1 MQGLGVME
9 TTATSLSRD
18 NPIPIL
24 VFALSDPENIYRAVT
39 GEQIGTLVKEEL

>member
-1 MQGLGVME
+1 MCIRD
-9 TTATSLSRD
+9 RD
-18 NPIPIL
+18 NHIPIL